1 MKKLIKLIV
10 GSVFILSIFGCTP
23 SSHIVVGQTRE
34 PISPDKVKLYT
45 KPPEKY
51 EEIAIVDASSQS
63 SWAVTDQGKIEKA
76 IERLKEEAASLGA
89 NGILIG
95 VSGTGNLATSSG
107 GVATTTGGYGNT
119 GYAYGVS
126 SSAIHKT
133 AKGMAIYV
141 HE

>member
-1 MKKLIKLIV
+1 MFIAGIV
-10 GSVFILSIFGCTP
+10 GCTP

-45 KPPEKY
+45 KPPENY
-51 EEIAIVDASSQS
+51 EEIAIVDASSHT

-89 NGILIG
+89 NGVLIG
-95 VSGTGNLATSSG
+95 VSGTGDLSTGSV
-107 GVATTTGGYGNT
+107 GVATGGYGNT
-119 GYAYGVS
+119 AYGVS
-126 SSAIHKT
+126 SNAMHKT